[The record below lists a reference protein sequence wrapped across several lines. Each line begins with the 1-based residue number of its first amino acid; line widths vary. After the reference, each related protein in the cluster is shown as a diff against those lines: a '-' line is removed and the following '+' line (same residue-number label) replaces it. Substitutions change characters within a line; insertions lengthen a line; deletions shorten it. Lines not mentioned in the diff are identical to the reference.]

1 MKAAREEKGMSQ
13 RALSEA
19 VGVHPMTIHRFESGE
34 RLLDVLELVDIARAL
49 EIDPVTLFRLALGD

>member
-1 MKAAREEKGMSQ
+1 MSQ